1 MKLRNHPASAHSSQS
16 LSVRSAFTLV
26 EALVASTISLF
37 VLSGT
42 IAFIDFAAKSL
53 SGATTQAFLNEEA
66 GNTVQ
71 MLARRV
77 RLATS
82 ATVDP
87 SGKTLTLGFDD
98 DFTKDSNG
106 DGKPYNDQDHF
117 EQFQVRD
124 GDTNEKTIGDN
135 ALVYLP
141 DAAQPAN
148 RILLRSG
155 VRKLPNREIFAITN
169 STTVLI
175 NLGLADSYGRDWN
188 QSVDIQLIA
197 IPRNR
202 TAVTNTISIL
212 P

>member
-1 MKLRNHPASAHSSQS
+1 MTKIFLITFLIL
-16 LSVRSAFTLV
+16 LSVNAV
-26 EALVASTISLF
+26 HGQKASTN
-37 VLSGT
+37 LSEGE
-42 IAFIDFAAKSL
+42 IIYHVFQRSFY
-53 SGATTQAFLNEEA
+53 
-66 GNTVQ
+66 
-71 MLARRV
+71 
-77 RLATS
+77 
-82 ATVDP
+82 
-87 SGKTLTLGFDD
+87 
-98 DFTKDSNG
+98 DSNG

-124 GDTNEKTIGDN
+124 GDTNEKTTGDN

-141 DAAQPAN
+141 DAAQPGN